1 MKIVATK
8 RAHPTIE
15 RLGYLQAVLIENESG
30 WDLADEKNLPTRAEV
45 FVHAKF
51 DEGVNKKFRQNELII
66 CDANELENWETGDCM
81 YGAVGTKCTSLTMH
95 DDIYVVLDLDGR
107 LENQEHYNIK
117 SNIRPSTFSF
127 FKTTTDEDEEIIV
140 GPMSIISS
148 TFNESENLWESRMGI
163 YGKATRNFPDL
174 KAYCVY
180 IIPISGLP
188 NDTLKTGKQFHSNG
202 KCIATGLAA
211 FIKSAPIEQRAIMSD
226 GTLIKILDDSL
237 NKNSKLGRKGRRDA
251 ISQIEA
257 SKSLNETMK
266 PALLSLFERMD
277 EHEED
282 HKRVILEVLKK
293 NKIDIN
299 LLQNTD
305 DGYSS
310 GLNEKLTQLQQELE
324 TSNERRKKAEGEL
337 KVLSKNQSFE
347 TNANVEKLK
356 EEYEEKLQTLEKE
369 KENLNLLDKK
379 EKEISALELQKSV
392 MESKVNALNETELG
406 LTETVARLKSELA
419 LTTSQFREKALSVLP
434 FLEIM
439 NNVKSPVY
447 EKTKLQPEIPAEMFV
462 PATLPELIMELS
474 RRVTK
479 QGYQAE
485 ADWLNLVSTL
495 YLSNKF
501 IGFFGSPGTGKTTI
515 ANCFNNALG
524 IEKINCDRVKVGR
537 GWSSFV
543 DFVGY
548 DNSFTGSFKYKD
560 RFYEKFEN
568 STLDKKV
575 FYSIIFDE
583 ATLSEPE
590 FYLSNFTTE
599 ADLTHNDDYES
610 INLDGHN
617 INLPMDTRFVLTF
630 NVDETTVQLSD
641 RFLSRMPIVHLIND
655 VDIDGLEDVKYS
667 KFDFIDKSQSDKLIQ
682 ESLDQIEKTEDL
694 RQEFDTRLQYWNKIM
709 PEKLG
714 TRKNKQIEKFF
725 NLASNLNDID
735 PTVVVD
741 FVEEV
746 FLLPY
751 VKGDGIEYKLLLEE
765 TIPKISSAKVRQR
778 LSQIKSLGQKYN
790 IFRHC

>member
-1 MKIVATK
+1 M
-8 RAHPTIE
+8 
-15 RLGYLQAVLIENESG
+15 
-30 WDLADEKNLPTRAEV
+30 
-45 FVHAKF
+45 
-51 DEGVNKKFRQNELII
+51 
-66 CDANELENWETGDCM
+66 
-81 YGAVGTKCTSLTMH
+81 
-95 DDIYVVLDLDGR
+95 
-107 LENQEHYNIK
+107 
-117 SNIRPSTFSF
+117 
-127 FKTTTDEDEEIIV
+127 
-140 GPMSIISS
+140 
-148 TFNESENLWESRMGI
+148 
-163 YGKATRNFPDL
+163 
-174 KAYCVY
+174 
-180 IIPISGLP
+180 P
-188 NDTLKTGKQFHSNG
+188 NDTLKTGQQFHSNG

-226 GTLIKILDDSL
+226 GTLIKILDDVL

-277 EHEED
+277 EHEDD
-282 HKRVILEVLKK
+282 HKKVILEVLKK
-293 NKIDIN
+293 NKIDTS
-299 LLQNTD
+299 LLQNAD
-305 DGYSS
+305 DSYSN
-310 GLNEKLTQLQQELE
+310 GLNEKLTQLEQDLGI
-324 TSNERRKKAEGEL
+324 SIERRRKAEGEL
-337 KVLSKNQSFE
+337 KVLSNNQSLE
-347 TNANVEKLK
+347 TNANVDKLK
-356 EEYEEKLQTLEKE
+356 EEYEEKLQSLEDE
-369 KENLNLLDKK
+369 LENFNLLDKK
-379 EKEISALELQKSV
+379 EKEISDLELQKTE
-392 MESKVNALNETELG
+392 MQFKVSALNETELG

-419 LTTSQFREKALSVLP
+419 LTTSQFRDKALTVLP

-439 NNVKSPVY
+439 NNVKSPVQKKN
-447 EKTKLQPEIPAEMFV
+447 EPQPEIPAEMFV
-462 PATLPELIMELS
+462 PATLPELITELS
-474 RRVTK
+474 KRVKK
-479 QGYQAE
+479 QGYLAE
-485 ADWLNLVSTL
+485 PDWLDLVSTL

-515 ANCFNNALG
+515 ANCYNNALG

-560 RFYEKFEN
+560 RFYEKFEDL
-568 STLDKKV
+568 TYPKKV

-590 FYLSNFTTE
+590 FYLSNFTTD
-599 ADLTHNDDYES
+599 ADLTHNDNYES

-630 NVDETTVQLSD
+630 NVDETTVRLSD

-667 KFDFIDKSQSDKLIQ
+667 NFDYIDKSQTDKLVQ
-682 ESLDQIEKTEDL
+682 ESLGKIENSEDL

-709 PEKLG
+709 QEKLD

-725 NLASNLNDID
+725 NLASNLKEID